1 MIKSMTGFSR
11 AERIIEKMEIRVEAR
26 SYNSRYLDL
35 VLRVPQTYLALEEK
49 IKALVSEKVTRGRI
63 EIKLHI
69 KDDAEE
75 ACVFEVREAKAAAY
89 HNALLRLKAM
99 FSLDTDISL
108 ELLAGMG
115 GIIKPAETDTDA
127 EKYWPEIRDCISG
140 AMDELNAMR
149 KKEGAFIAGDF
160 VTRLAYIEESVKE
173 IEEKAGDLLLHYQE
187 RLKERIEAL
196 TRGMTEIDPSRIA
209 QEAAFLADRSDISE
223 EILRAKSHIRQFRS
237 IMDSEDVPGRKLNFL
252 LQEFNRE
259 FNTMGSKSGNAD
271 VSHIIVAVKSELEKI
286 REQVQNIE

>member
-1 MIKSMTGFSR
+1 MTAFSR
-11 AERIIEKMEIRVEAR
+11 AERTVNNIEIRVEAR

-35 VLRVPQTYLALEEK
+35 VLRIPQSYNALEEK

-69 KDDAEE
+69 KDDSQE
-75 ACVFEVREAKAAAY
+75 ACAFEVNEAKAVAY
-89 HNALLRLKAM
+89 HHALLHLKEM
-99 FSLDTDISL
+99 FGFDTNISL
-108 ELLAGMG
+108 GFLTGVS

-127 EKYWPEIRDCISG
+127 EKHWQEIRDCLTD
-140 AMDELNAMR
+140 ALDELGAMR
-149 KKEGAFIAGDF
+149 KKEGDFIAGDF
-160 VTRLAYIEESVKE
+160 TARLAYISESINE
-173 IEEKAGDLLLHYQE
+173 IEKKAGDLLFHYQE

-196 TRGMTEIDPSRIA
+196 TRGITEIDPSRIA

-223 EILRAKSHIRQFRS
+223 EILRARSHIRQFRL
-237 IMDSEDVPGRKLNFL
+237 IMDSEEAPGRKLNFL

-271 VSHIIVAVKSELEKI
+271 VSHIIIALKSELEKI

>member
-1 MIKSMTGFSR
+1 MMKSMTAFSR
-11 AERIIEKMEIRVEAR
+11 AERTIESMEIRVEVR

-35 VLRVPQTYLALEEK
+35 VLRIPQSYIALEEK

-69 KDDAEE
+69 KDDSEE
-75 ACVFEVREAKAAAY
+75 ACVFEVNETKAAAY
-89 HNALLRLKAM
+89 HQALLRLKAM
-99 FSLDTDISL
+99 FGFDTGISL
-108 ELLAGMG
+108 ELLAGVG
-115 GIIKPAETDTDA
+115 GIIKPAETDTDI
-127 EKYWPEIRDCISG
+127 EKRWADIRDCISE
-140 AMDELNAMR
+140 ALDELNAMR
-149 KKEGAFIAGDF
+149 KKEGEFIAGDF
-160 VTRLAYIEESVKE
+160 ITRLAYIEDSMNE
-173 IEEKAGDLLLHYQE
+173 IEAKAGDLLFHYQE

-196 TRGMTEIDPSRIA
+196 TRGITEIDPSRIA

-223 EILRAKSHIRQFRS
+223 EILRARSHIRQFRS
-237 IMDSEDVPGRKLNFL
+237 IMDSEETPGRKLNFL

-271 VSHIIVAVKSELEKI
+271 VSHIIVALKSELEKI